1 MAMPLKLNV
10 VIVSTRPGRVGPAV
24 ADWVHERA
32 VAHGGF
38 EVELVDLESFKLP
51 IFDEPRHPRFQ
62 DYQNAHTRAWSE
74 SVAAADA
81 FVFVSPEYNYFAPP
95 GFVNAVDF
103 LFNEWNY
110 KVAGIVTYG
119 GPLAGARAAQMEK
132 LHLTSVKVMTIPE
145 GVGVPMVAKQ
155 IDGSGKLNPPEALEP
170 GLKAMLDELAK
181 WAGALK
187 TLRAG

>member
-1 MAMPLKLNV
+1 MPLKLNV
-10 VIVSTRPGRVGPAV
+10 IIVSTRPGRVGPSV
-24 ADWVHERA
+24 AAWVHERA

-38 EVELVDLESFKLP
+38 EVELVDLASFNLP
-51 IFDEPRHPRFQ
+51 IFDEPRHPLYH
-62 DYQNAHTRAWSE
+62 DYQHAHTRAWSE
-74 SVAAADA
+74 SVASADA
-81 FVFVSPEYNYFAPP
+81 FIFVSPEYNYFAPP

-103 LFNEWNY
+103 LFTEWNY

-119 GPLAGARAAQMEK
+119 GPLGGGRAAQMEK

-145 GVGVPMVAKQ
+145 GVAVPMVAKL
-155 IDGSGKLNPPEALEP
+155 IDEQKTFKPPEALEP

-187 TLRAG
+187 TLRPGA

>member
-1 MAMPLKLNV
+1 MPLKLNV
-10 VIVSTRPGRVGPAV
+10 IIVSTRPGRVGPAV

-51 IFDEPRHPRFQ
+51 IFDEPRHPRFRE
-62 DYQNAHTRAWSE
+62 YQNAHTRAWSE
-74 SVAAADA
+74 SVASADA

-103 LFNEWNY
+103 LFHEWSY

-145 GVGVPMVAKQ
+145 GVGVPMVASH
-155 IDGSGKLNPPEALEP
+155 IDEQKKFNPPAALEP
-170 GLKAMLDELAK
+170 SLKAMLDELAK

-187 TLRAG
+187 TLRTGA

>member
-1 MAMPLKLNV
+1 MPLKLNV
-10 VIVSTRPGRVGPAV
+10 IITSTRPGRVGPSIAQ
-24 ADWVHERA
+24 WVHERA

-38 EVELVDLESFKLP
+38 EVELVDLASFDLP
-51 IFDEPRHPRFQ
+51 IYDEPKHPRMG
-62 DYQNAHTRAWSE
+62 DYQHDHTKAWAK
-74 SVAAADA
+74 SVASADA

-95 GFVNAVDF
+95 SFVNAVDF

-132 LHLTSVKVMTIPE
+132 LLLTSVKVMTVPE
-145 GVGVPMVAKQ
+145 GVGVPMFPNH
-155 IDGSGKLNPPEALEP
+155 IDEQKRFNAPEALEP
-170 GLKAMLDELAK
+170 GLKAMLDELVK

-187 TLRAG
+187 PLRAG

>member
-1 MAMPLKLNV
+1 MPLKLNV
-10 VIVSTRPGRVGPAV
+10 IIVSTRPGRVGPAV
-24 ADWVHERA
+24 AAWVHERA

-38 EVELVDLESFKLP
+38 EVELVDLASFDLP
-51 IFDEPRHPRFQ
+51 IFDEPKHPRFQ
-62 DYQNAHTRAWSE
+62 DYQHAHTKAWSE

-95 GFVNAVDF
+95 GFVNAVDY

-132 LHLTSVKVMTIPE
+132 LHLTTVKVVTVPE
-145 GVGVPMVAKQ
+145 GVGIPMVAKQ
-155 IDGSGKLNPPEALEP
+155 IDESGRFNPPAALEP

-181 WAGALK
+181 WAPALK
-187 TLRAG
+187 TLRAGA